1 MNSRKS
7 KKIVFYVTEAFP
19 HNDHGG
25 ASLTSLN
32 ISKIL
37 HDMYS
42 VILILIDNG
51 KEKNFNKI
59 NQKLFKKVLVIKYI
73 PLKKNIYSTDNYL
86 FGVNFQKKILNLSK
100 IFLPEII
107 FSYGFNSLEAISKI
121 DKPKI
126 GLVGDPL
133 YLPLQYRKKEIIR
146 NTNINNL
153 LKSIRFLLRF
163 YLIDYFVLIKLKR
176 KINLVVRRFQFV
188 GCFSHH
194 HAKYDLD
201 CEYVK
206 TPLIQKSTRNLINK
220 SNNKLNLAHV
230 GHLKGTVTLNSFYN
244 LVNIIVPAILN
255 KIEKK
260 NLQINIYGKYYEDL
274 PNILKNKIL
283 KMGVFKFHGHIDKNF
298 DKELNKSDAIIVCNN
313 IDLGIRVRILT
324 ALSNM
329 TLVVTHRANIRGI
342 PELIH
347 NYNCLVGNNID
358 EIVEICLNLKKN
370 LNRNYI
376 IKNNALKTAQRNF
389 SFNAF
394 KRMIR
399 DKIKKNFL

>member
-1 MNSRKS
+1 MNSGKK

-37 HDMYS
+37 HDMYN

-59 NQKLFKKVLVIKYI
+59 NKKLFKKVLVIKYI
-73 PLKKNIYSTDNYL
+73 PSKKFIYSIDNYL
-86 FGVNFQKKILNLSK
+86 FGVNFQKKIFNMCK

-146 NTNINNL
+146 NINISNL
-153 LKSIRFLLRF
+153 IKSIRFLLRF
-163 YLIDYFVLIKLKR
+163 YLIDYFVLKKLKKR
-176 KINLVVRRFQFV
+176 INLVVRRFQFV

-206 TPLIQKSTRNLINK
+206 TPLIQKSSRNMINK
-220 SNNKLNLAHV
+220 SNNKLDLAHV

-260 NLQINIYGKYYEDL
+260 NLQINVYGKYYENL

-283 KMGVFKFHGHIDKNF
+283 KLSVFKFHGHIDKNF
-298 DKELNKSDAIIVCNN
+298 DKELNKSDAIIACNN
-313 IDLGIRVRILT
+313 IDLGNRVRILT
-324 ALSNM
+324 ALSNK
-329 TLVVTHRANIRGI
+329 TLVITHRANIRGI

-347 NYNCLVGNNID
+347 NYNCLVGNNMD

-376 IKNNALKTAQRNF
+376 IKKNAFKTAQRNF
-389 SFNAF
+389 SFYSF
-394 KRMIR
+394 KKMIR
-399 DKIKKNFL
+399 DKIEKNFL